1 MKKQLLMLS
10 LAVGLFSCGNDDGPT
25 ESDCSGEVCQTTIA
39 SGETAVSVPS
49 EIHGT
54 FEMEYS
60 YAENDSPIDL
70 GTKATFTIS
79 ANALVVIVAGE
90 ECYTIENAV
99 ERTSGSGNYVF
110 KAECKAD
117 YAFNISQNTDGS
129 LSEINLVPANGPG
142 FYGQFTLVQ

>member
-1 MKKQLLMLS
+1 MKNQLIILGLS
-10 LAVGLFSCGNDDGPT
+10 IGLLACGSDDGP
-25 ESDCSGEVCQTTIA
+25 SAIDCSGEVCQATIA
-39 SGETAVSVPS
+39 SGETAVTVPS

-54 FEMEYS
+54 FEMEYT
-60 YAENDSPIDL
+60 YAENNSPIDL
-70 GTKATFTIS
+70 GTKATFAIA
-79 ANALVVIVAGE
+79 ANSLIVSVDGE

-99 ERTSGSGNYVF
+99 ERTSGSGNYIF